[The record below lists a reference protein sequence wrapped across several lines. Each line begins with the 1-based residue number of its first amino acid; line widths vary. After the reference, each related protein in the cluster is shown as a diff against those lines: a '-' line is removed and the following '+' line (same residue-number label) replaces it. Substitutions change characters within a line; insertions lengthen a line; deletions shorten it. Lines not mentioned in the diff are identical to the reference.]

1 MADPFL
7 EECHTGSL
15 TQCSFYTKITW
26 SCVLLV
32 LVNTLIHLH
41 ILYWFED
48 KISQFSPSVLFDCF
62 WSGFFVILSWRQDRH
77 GIILSPTHLFSKKFW
92 QPFPFTWN
100 ISSKDL
106 ENVSSYSLSNV
117 VILETLIKIFSLHL
131 TRKLLVQIST
141 HISTKFLASTGHM
154 QYIIGKVSRIIELC
168 VF

>member
-117 VILETLIKIFSLHL
+117 VILETLIIFL
-131 TRKLLVQIST
+131 TFNQKTTCSNQYPYFYQILSKYWAYAI
-141 HISTKFLASTGHM
+141 HNWK
-154 QYIIGKVSRIIELC
+154 R
-168 VF
+168 